1 MHPSARL
8 LLWLLAVVAIQ
19 ALDGRFLWLL
29 VPVIPL
35 FGRAALRR
43 CGQLVARAR
52 WLLVSL
58 WLILAWGV
66 AGEAIWDAPLSPS
79 REGLLDASVQLA
91 RIALLLFSVA
101 VLRETMS
108 LPELMTGIHR
118 LLGSLRPLGL
128 NPDRGVVRL
137 LLVLEYLD
145 RAPRPAVWHE
155 LLDVPES
162 GAGEVFELRDPPL
175 SKVDR
180 LTIALVFACL
190 GVLAWF
196 GRGLA

>member
-8 LLWLLAVVAIQ
+8 LVWLLAVVAIQ
-19 ALDGRFLWLL
+19 SLDGRFLWLL

-43 CGQLVARAR
+43 CGQLVARSR
-52 WLLVSL
+52 WLLASL

-66 AGEAIWDAPLSPS
+66 PGEAIWDAPLSPS
-79 REGLLDASVQLA
+79 REGVFDASVQLA

-101 VLRETMS
+101 VLRQTMA

-145 RAPRPAVWHE
+145 QAPRPAVWHE
-155 LLDVPES
+155 LIDMPES
-162 GAGEVFELRDPPL
+162 SAGEVFELRDPPF
-175 SKVDR
+175 SNADR

-196 GRGLA
+196 GRGYA